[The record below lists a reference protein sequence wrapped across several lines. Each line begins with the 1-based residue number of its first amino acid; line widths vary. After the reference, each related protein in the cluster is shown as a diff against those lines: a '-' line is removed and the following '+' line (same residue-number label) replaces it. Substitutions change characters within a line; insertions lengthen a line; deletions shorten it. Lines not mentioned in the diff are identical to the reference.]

1 MVSSLAIS
9 DVRGLVSSG
18 VVLTPEEI
26 IRLNDLAV
34 AIERVQ
40 DVAETCE
47 APRVAWLGN
56 TPVYQR
62 TIAAESWYSK
72 YACRWWRGDSLYYAL
87 AWCCAHAIE
96 PGFFADYTDEK
107 TTRKTIVEWWRSLSV
122 TKAQTEAALVYVMF
136 GELDIGENDE
146 DEEEAVEKTEEEAEA
161 RKEKEIDAEKRAN
174 KNCPYTLLVNR
185 ALAAGLGISL
195 EEYGAMTASR
205 IIDILNRWARYQVAA
220 NGASVADITEQL
232 RESARVR
239 YFKFLTKLQARIPAN
254 G

>member
-18 VVLTPEEI
+18 VVVTPEEI

-107 TTRKTIVEWWRSLSV
+107 ATRKTIVEWWRSLSV
-122 TKAQTEAALVYVMF
+122 TKAQAESALVYVMF
-136 GELDIGENDE
+136 GEIDIAGSEQDQ
-146 DEEEAVEKTEEEAEA
+146 EEEPDSGEDRTQADIEAEQ
-161 RKEKEIDAEKRAN
+161 RAT

-195 EEYGAMTASR
+195 EAYGAMTASR

-220 NGASVADITEQL
+220 NGASAADITKEL

-239 YFKFLTKLQARIPAN
+239 YFKFLTKLQARIKKN

>member
-9 DVRGLVSSG
+9 DVRSLVSSG
-18 VVLTPEEI
+18 VVLTPAEI

-87 AWCCAHAIE
+87 AWCCAHAVE

-107 TTRKTIVEWWRSLSV
+107 TTRKVIVNWWRSLSV
-122 TKAQTEAALVYVMF
+122 TKTQAEAALVYVMF
-136 GELDIGENDE
+136 GEIDIAGSEQDQ
-146 DEEEAVEKTEEEAEA
+146 EEELDNGEDRTQADIEAEQ
-161 RKEKEIDAEKRAN
+161 RAN
-174 KNCPYTLLVNR
+174 TNCPYTLLVNR

-220 NGASVADITEQL
+220 NGASAADIAEQL

-239 YFKFLTKLQARIPAN
+239 YFKFLTKLQARILAN

>member
-9 DVRGLVSSG
+9 DVRDLVSSG

-34 AIERVQ
+34 SIERVK
-40 DVAETCE
+40 DNAETCE

-62 TIAAESWYSK
+62 TIAAEAWYSQF
-72 YACRWWRGDSLYYAL
+72 ACRWWKGDSLYYAL
-87 AWCCAHAIE
+87 AWCCAHAVE
-96 PGFFADYTDEK
+96 PGFFKAHTDESK
-107 TTRKTIVEWWRSLSV
+107 TRKEIVSWWRSLNV
-122 TKAQTEAALVYVMF
+122 TKSQAEAALMYVMF
-136 GELDIGENDE
+136 GELDIASDDE
-146 DEEEAVEKTEEEAEA
+146 DEEGTVEEAAEEAEA
-161 RKEKEIDAEKRAN
+161 RKEKEIEAEERAT
-174 KNCPYTLLVNR
+174 KNCPYTLLVNC

-195 EEYGAMTASR
+195 DEYGAMTATR

-220 NGASVADITEQL
+220 NGASAADITEQL
-232 RESARVR
+232 RESARVK

>member
-9 DVRGLVSSG
+9 DVRDLVSSG

-34 AIERVQ
+34 SIERVK
-40 DVAETCE
+40 DNAETCE

-62 TIAAESWYSK
+62 TIAAEAWYSQF
-72 YACRWWRGDSLYYAL
+72 ACRWWKGDSLYYAL
-87 AWCCAHAIE
+87 AWCCAHAVE
-96 PGFFADYTDEK
+96 QGFFKAHTDEAK
-107 TTRKTIVEWWRSLSV
+107 TRKEIVSWWRSLNV
-122 TKAQTEAALVYVMF
+122 TKAQAESALMYVMF
-136 GELDIGENDE
+136 GEIDILGS
-146 DEEEAVEKTEEEAEA
+146 DEEQDGEDARTESDIEAE
-161 RKEKEIDAEKRAN
+161 ERAT

-195 EEYGAMTASR
+195 DEYGAMTATR

-220 NGASVADITEQL
+220 NGASAADITEQL
-232 RESARVR
+232 RESARVK

>member
-56 TPVYQR
+56 TPIYQR
-62 TIAAESWYSK
+62 TIAAEAWYSQF
-72 YACRWWRGDSLYYAL
+72 ACRWWKGDSLYYAL
-87 AWCCAHAIE
+87 AWCCAHAVE
-96 PGFFADYTDEK
+96 QGFFSAYTDEAK
-107 TTRKTIVEWWRSLSV
+107 TRKEIVSWWRSLSV
-122 TKAQTEAALVYVMF
+122 TKAQAEAALLYVMF
-136 GELDIGENDE
+136 GEIDIASGDQEQNEDPDSGEDRT
-146 DEEEAVEKTEEEAEA
+146 EADIEAE
-161 RKEKEIDAEKRAN
+161 ERAT

-220 NGASVADITEQL
+220 NGASAADITEQL
-232 RESARVR
+232 RESARVK
-239 YFKFLTKLQARIPAN
+239 YFKFLNKLQARIPVN